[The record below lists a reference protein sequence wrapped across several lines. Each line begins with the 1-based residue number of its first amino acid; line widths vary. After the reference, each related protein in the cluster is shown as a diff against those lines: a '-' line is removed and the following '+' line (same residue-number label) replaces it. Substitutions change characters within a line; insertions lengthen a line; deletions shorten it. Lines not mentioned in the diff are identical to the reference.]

1 MARPSSCR
9 RSPLLVPTLL
19 AGVSAAAAAA
29 PVIDT
34 RSTSPVTVVTS
45 EQLEKLP
52 TGRRLED
59 LIRSC
64 PSDTLPTI
72 ARQPDVLIDG
82 KPVIDLNCVQPAD
95 IEMIEVLRTH
105 NDLRAQYGAA
115 PLAWDPALADGAQ
128 GYVNILSRTGQ
139 LVHAP
144 REGRGTV
151 RENISQGL
159 PNYRASQLLD
169 NWLNERR
176 YFVPGTFP
184 NVSTT
189 GDWYQVGHFS
199 QMLWPTTT
207 TVGCARGVGAGSS
220 WLVCR
225 YNPGGNKDGKPVGQP
240 QLAQREIE
248 PPLPPRT
255 REKAVHE
262 TPMAQPYGPPPESIL
277 DDLGDA
283 ATTPPP
289 ESILDDVGQDEPAEQ
304 DHVLTDLGVVV
315 FYAQDR
321 SSEVEPGSVFAPRFH
336 QFGPSLQLS
345 DPIIPECPIIGGIP
359 DLYRAGANGAEPF
372 DVGEWEPPLINELLD
387 NPRPKG
393 PQPGSQYDRAWYQDR
408 GGPPSYFFR
417 TFAWAP
423 IRLMLPAPDPC
434 TSYPR

>member
-9 RSPLLVPTLL
+9 HSPLLVPALL
-19 AGVSAAAAAA
+19 AGVSPAAAAA
-29 PVIDT
+29 PVIDS

-64 PSDTLPTI
+64 PSNTLPTI

-159 PNYRASQLLD
+159 PNYRARQLMD

-207 TVGCARGVGAGSS
+207 TVGCARGVGAASS

-225 YNPGGNKDGKPVGQP
+225 YNPGGNKDGKPVGIPVQ
-240 QLAQREIE
+240 AQVVSSTSTWIRPRPIGGDYTGKTQQAVNARPAVWIDVKTGKPVPTVIFMPGKGDISFGKTDKYHLVTPDAGDLNRAYDPVTKRNFVRESGAWIDAKTGE
-248 PPLPPRT
+248 PVPTVIVMPGKGEISFGKTDKYHL
-255 REKAVHE
+255 V
-262 TPMAQPYGPPPESIL
+262 TPDAGDLNRAYDPVTGRNFAKVPASEAQKTDVS
-277 DDLGDA
+277 
-283 ATTPPP
+283 TPP
-289 ESILDDVGQDEPAEQ
+289 
-304 DHVLTDLGVVV
+304 
-315 FYAQDR
+315 
-321 SSEVEPGSVFAPRFH
+321 
-336 QFGPSLQLS
+336 
-345 DPIIPECPIIGGIP
+345 
-359 DLYRAGANGAEPF
+359 
-372 DVGEWEPPLINELLD
+372 
-387 NPRPKG
+387 K
-393 PQPGSQYDRAWYQDR
+393 
-408 GGPPSYFFR
+408 
-417 TFAWAP
+417 
-423 IRLMLPAPDPC
+423 
-434 TSYPR
+434 

>member
-1 MARPSSCR
+1 
-9 RSPLLVPTLL
+9 
-19 AGVSAAAAAA
+19 
-29 PVIDT
+29 
-34 RSTSPVTVVTS
+34 VTVVTS

-199 QMLWPTTT
+199 QMLWPT
-207 TVGCARGVGAGSS
+207 
-220 WLVCR
+220 
-225 YNPGGNKDGKPVGQP
+225 
-240 QLAQREIE
+240 E
-248 PPLPPRT
+248 PR
-255 REKAVHE
+255 V
-262 TPMAQPYGPPPESIL
+262 M
-277 DDLGDA
+277 
-283 ATTPPP
+283 
-289 ESILDDVGQDEPAEQ
+289 
-304 DHVLTDLGVVV
+304 
-315 FYAQDR
+315 
-321 SSEVEPGSVFAPRFH
+321 
-336 QFGPSLQLS
+336 
-345 DPIIPECPIIGGIP
+345 
-359 DLYRAGANGAEPF
+359 
-372 DVGEWEPPLINELLD
+372 
-387 NPRPKG
+387 
-393 PQPGSQYDRAWYQDR
+393 
-408 GGPPSYFFR
+408 
-417 TFAWAP
+417 
-423 IRLMLPAPDPC
+423 
-434 TSYPR
+434 